1 MSADAWIV
9 GVGVTPFTRGPGL
22 DEAGLAWSAI
32 RAALADAE
40 LDVSDVDVVLVGNV
54 FGGPGLGQRVLAQT
68 PLAGRPLVNVEN
80 ACASGT
86 SAALEAHAW
95 VKAGMAEVALV
106 VGVEVLTGRF
116 DGGMIPVAD
125 DLYVAQGL
133 NL

>member
-68 PLAGRPLVNVEN
+68 PLAPSSGPPPWISAQQRLLPGPRLVGGRLR
-80 ACASGT
+80 
-86 SAALEAHAW
+86 ALLSSRPSW
-95 VKAGMAEVALV
+95 
-106 VGVEVLTGRF
+106 
-116 DGGMIPVAD
+116 
-125 DLYVAQGL
+125 
-133 NL
+133 